1 MVNQERFISFLE
13 NFSASQLDQLSEVYA
28 DDIDFKDPLNEAQGI
43 THFLAVERDTGKQL
57 KEIRFEII
65 SSQGDETECFVSW
78 VMNYRFRFW
87 QREIEGASHV
97 KFNEQGRVNYQRDYW
112 DASLPVYGEF
122 PPLGWIMKLIKR
134 MISVK
139 G

>member
-1 MVNQERFISFLE
+1 MTNQQRFTSFLE
-13 NFSASQLDQLSEVYA
+13 NFSEAQLNQLSDIYSDE
-28 DDIDFKDPLNEAQGI
+28 IDFKDPLNEAQGI
-43 THFLAVERDTGKQL
+43 AHFLAVEQDTVKQL
-57 KEIRFEII
+57 KEIRFEIV
-65 SSQGDETECFVSW
+65 SSKGDESECFVSW

-87 QREIEGASHV
+87 QRQIEGASHV
-97 KFNEQGRVNYQRDYW
+97 KFDAQGRVNFQRDYW

-139 G
+139 A